1 MISAE
6 KISRRFGAA
15 AVLHDVSFTAP
26 SGEVVGLLGPNG
38 AGKTTTI
45 RILTGLL
52 DPSGGT
58 VRIDGIRLDEDPRA
72 VKRRI
77 GYLPENNPLYLDMK
91 VAAYLDFAAEAKGV
105 PKRRRSSSVAEAIE
119 TCGLAGHEKRTI
131 GKLSKGF
138 RQRVGIAQAVVNDP
152 SVIILDE
159 PTTGLDPAQI
169 VEFRNLIRL
178 LKQDRT
184 ILLSTHILS
193 DASAVCDRLV
203 ILRKGR
209 VVAEGS
215 TEALGRR
222 IKPVTE
228 WALAVEGPRA
238 SVDAAFGGLQGI
250 LRVDV
255 GAGKAPNR
263 WEIRAFTENDAD
275 PRRAFLATI
284 VAYDLKLLELL
295 PAKVDIEEIFLEL
308 AVRRDV

>member
-1 MISAE
+1 MIVAE

-15 AVLHDVSFTAP
+15 AVLRDVSFTAP

-52 DPSGGT
+52 APSSGT
-58 VRIDGIRLDEDPRA
+58 VRIDDLLLDEHPDA
-72 VKRRI
+72 VKARI

-91 VAAYLDFAAEAKGV
+91 VASYLDFAAEAKGV
-105 PKRRRSSSVAEAIE
+105 PDRKRPSCVEKAMAD
-119 TCGLAGHEKRTI
+119 CGLAGFENRTI
-131 GKLSKGF
+131 GKLSKGY

-169 VEFRNLIRL
+169 VEFRGLVKQ
-178 LKQDRT
+178 LKRDRT

-193 DASAVCDRLV
+193 DAAALCERLV
-203 ILRKGR
+203 ILREGS
-209 VVAEGS
+209 VVAEGT

-228 WALAVEGPRA
+228 WSLAVEGPRDT
-238 SVDAAFGGLQGI
+238 VDKAFGNLNDI
-250 LRVDV
+250 LRLEMKP
-255 GAGKAPNR
+255 GKAEGR
-263 WEIRAFTENDAD
+263 WDIGVYTENDVD
-275 PRRAFLATI
+275 PRRALLTAI

-295 PAKVDIEEIFLEL
+295 PAKIDIEEIFLEL
-308 AVRRDV
+308 AVRKDG